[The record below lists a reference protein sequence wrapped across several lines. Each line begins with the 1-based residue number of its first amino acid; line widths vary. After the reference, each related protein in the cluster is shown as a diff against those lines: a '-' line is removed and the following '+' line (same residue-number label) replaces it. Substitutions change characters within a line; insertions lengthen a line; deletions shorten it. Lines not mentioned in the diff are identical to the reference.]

1 MYLIF
6 SWTIYCI
13 FGVNML
19 NICCWSHIVKISL
32 LKPVPSMSKIN
43 YSIFYILSRLEDSAK
58 KRQTDF
64 FHFLL
69 LNKDQ
74 RSFFLTF
81 FSLLCY
87 YSDSK
92 ILPCSILITCYLCT
106 LSLFSFY
113 YIRVLFSFNL
123 FWHLLAMKGLRHS
136 YY

>member
-19 NICCWSHIVKISL
+19 NICCWSHIVKVSL

-58 KRQTDF
+58 KRQADF

-92 ILPCSILITCYLCT
+92 ILPCSILITCYFCA
-106 LSLFSFY
+106 LSLISFY